1 MTFGSLHKLPHP
13 QSRVTAS
20 STTAGLA
27 CYGYIKRSTVI
38 DKLSL
43 RLGEGGSCVNITYND
58 VKHDTNPFVNPPLVK
73 LRYQ

>member
-1 MTFGSLHKLPHP
+1 MTFGSLHKLHR
-13 QSRVTAS
+13 QALLL
-20 STTAGLA
+20 LA
-27 CYGYIKRSTVI
+27 LPLVLLATGIYIKRSTVF

-58 VKHDTNPFVNPPLVK
+58 VKHDTNPFVNTPLVK